1 MQEITLLEMLKSGVH
16 FGHQKKYWHPKMK
29 PYIHTNRAGL
39 YIIDLE
45 KTEVKLKEA
54 LEYIKKVVSQNSK
67 ILFVSTKRQAHDIV
81 KKTALEVGMPYA
93 TDKWIGGTLTN
104 FDNIKKLVNRLKDL
118 RKKKEKG
125 ELEKYTKREQLK
137 MDEEM
142 EYLELSVG
150 GIQDM
155 EKMPAALF
163 IIDMKKEKT
172 AVREATKMNIP
183 IIAMCDTNVNP
194 ELADYPIPS
203 NDDATKSIKLI
214 VGAIQSAIKD
224 GQDEKTSSTKV
235 SSSTNIKADKSE
247 DKSAKIDK

>member
-16 FGHQKKYWHPKMK
+16 FGHQQKYWHPKMK

-45 KTEVKLKEA
+45 KTEQKLKEA
-54 LEYIKKVVSQNSK
+54 LEFLKKIVAKNGK

-81 KKTALEVGMPYA
+81 KKAATTNGMPYA
-93 TDKWIGGTLTN
+93 TDRWIGGTLTN
-104 FDNIKKLVNRLKDL
+104 FDNIKKLVTRLKEL
-118 RKKKEKG
+118 KKNKEKG
-125 ELEKYTKREQLK
+125 ELEKYTKLEQLK
-137 MDEEM
+137 LTEEI
-142 EYLELSVG
+142 EYLDLSVG

-155 EKMPAALF
+155 EKLPAALF

-172 AVREATKMNIP
+172 AVREAIKMNIP

-194 ELADYPIPS
+194 ELAEYPIPA

-224 GQDEKTSSTKV
+224 GQDEQ
-235 SSSTNIKADKSE
+235 NKAKKD
-247 DKSAKIDK
+247 

>member
-16 FGHQKKYWHPKMK
+16 FGHQQKYWHPKMK

-45 KTEVKLKEA
+45 KTEEKLKEA
-54 LEYIKKVVSQNSK
+54 LEYIKKVVSQNNK
-67 ILFVSTKRQAHDIV
+67 ILFISTKRQAHDIV
-81 KKTALEVGMPYA
+81 KKTAIGVGMPYA
-93 TDKWIGGTLTN
+93 TDRWIGGTLTN
-104 FDNIKKLVNRLKDL
+104 CDNIKKLVSRLKDL

-125 ELEKYTKREQLK
+125 ELDKYTKREQLK
-137 MDEEM
+137 MTEEID
-142 EYLELSVG
+142 YLELSVG

-155 EKMPAALF
+155 EKMPAAVF

-172 AVREATKMNIP
+172 AVREAIKMNIP

-194 ELADYPIPS
+194 ELADYPIPA

-224 GQDEKTSSTKV
+224 GQDEKSTSTNVSSSTKV
-235 SSSTNIKADKSE
+235 SE
-247 DKSAKIDK
+247 DKSADKRRKDK

>member
-16 FGHQKKYWHPKMK
+16 FGHQQKYWHPKMK

-45 KTEVKLKEA
+45 KTAIKLKEA
-54 LEYIKKVVSQNSK
+54 LEFVRKISSQNGK
-67 ILFVSTKRQAHDIV
+67 ILFVSTKRQAQAIV
-81 KKTALEVGMPYA
+81 KKVVNEIGMPYA

-118 RKKKEKG
+118 RQKKEKG

-150 GIQDM
+150 GIQDLD
-155 EKMPAALF
+155 KLPAALF
-163 IIDMKKEKT
+163 VIDMKKEKT
-172 AVREATKMNIP
+172 AVREAIKMKVP
-183 IIAMCDTNVNP
+183 IVAMCDTNVNP
-194 ELADYPIPS
+194 ELADYPIPA

-214 VGAIQSAIKD
+214 VGAIQDAIMT
-224 GQDEKTSSTKV
+224 GR
-235 SSSTNIKADKSE
+235 SE
-247 DKSAKIDK
+247 QKKPKM

>member
-1 MQEITLLEMLKSGVH
+1 MVKKGKNMREITLLEMLKSGVH
-16 FGHQKKYWHPKMK
+16 FGHQQKYWHPKMK

-45 KTEVKLKEA
+45 KTDQKLKEA
-54 LEYIKKVVSQNSK
+54 LEFVKKVVTKNGK
-67 ILFVSTKRQAHDIV
+67 ILFISTKRQAHAIV
-81 KKTALEVGMPYA
+81 QKAAMEIKMPYA
-93 TDKWIGGTLTN
+93 TDRWIGGTLTN

-118 RKKKEKG
+118 RKKKESG

-155 EKMPAALF
+155 EKMPEAVF

-172 AVREATKMNIP
+172 AVRESRKMGIP
-183 IIAMCDTNVNP
+183 IVAICDTNVNP
-194 ELADYPIPS
+194 DLADYPIPA

-214 VGAIQSAIKD
+214 MGAFTEAVKEGQEEQNKSKTQKD
-224 GQDEKTSSTKV
+224 
-235 SSSTNIKADKSE
+235 DK
-247 DKSAKIDK
+247 